1 MRSRQKQ
8 AKMARF
14 RAKYSKAILKGQ
26 KIEPEIL
33 EEE

>member
-1 MRSRQKQ
+1 
-8 AKMARF
+8 MARF